1 MRGRGPFAQVVCGI
15 VFPILVTLQFL
26 QYEEAS
32 GPQIVLLA
40 GFALALACGAVYC
53 VRRFRERFTPGMPAP
68 ALAVIRF
75 SAWLIGAQILAA
87 AVLLFV
93 LDRFPAELEQHPVV
107 FGLAI
112 LIALGAYGLA
122 LAALLPPRPIHRGR
136 TLLTLRSA
144 AARAARHARP
154 SESRLPWGG
163 IGLPCSAAS
172 AHFAVMG
179 ATGSGKTLTLR
190 LLMQAVL
197 PTIRPGS
204 RSRALVY
211 DAKQDVL
218 SQLAGMNVT
227 CPIHLLHPL
236 DVRGVAWDLA
246 ADCHAPATAMQ
257 LASILIP
264 AEEGPNRFFT
274 DAARDLLT
282 GALISLHRTIPE
294 QWTLRD
300 LLLVI
305 RDRERL
311 ASLLRSVPEVRDR
324 LQYFAEPRTFQNI
337 FSTLAARTA
346 VYEPLAACWDRAGAA
361 LGLAGWV
368 QSESILV
375 LGNDESV
382 RSALDALNRAVFQ
395 RLTELLLAGPE
406 RRETSTWIFLDEVRE
421 AGKLEGLGR
430 LLTKGRSKGCAVVL
444 GFQDIEGMREVY
456 GPHVAEELIGQCGNK
471 AILRLENP
479 GTAEWAARMFGDQER
494 YERSRTYPEGGRL
507 AGKSDTEQ
515 LVQRPL
521 VLPSEFLSLPRPGQ
535 GQGLVGYYLS
545 PPVGSYRGGMT
556 WRALSKQLYSKHP
569 AVPDYLPRPA
579 DDQCLRPWEVAD
591 RTRLLLTESPEDARV
606 AEEPTTG
613 HRMPNAQG
621 LRLKAI
627 RDPGDDS

>member
-1 MRGRGPFAQVVCGI
+1 MRGRGPFDQIVCSI
-15 VFPILVTLQFL
+15 VFPTLVTLQFF
-26 QYEEAS
+26 QREGAS
-32 GPQIVLLA
+32 EPQIVFLA
-40 GFALALACGAVYC
+40 GFALALACGAAYC
-53 VRRFRERFTPGMPAP
+53 LRRFRARFTPGMPTP
-68 ALAVIRF
+68 ALAVIRL
-75 SAWLIGAQILAA
+75 SAWLLGTQIFAA

-93 LDRFPAELEQHPVV
+93 LDRFPAELQQQPVTL
-107 FGLAI
+107 GLAI
-112 LIALGAYGLA
+112 LIAMGAYGLA
-122 LAALLPPRPIHRGR
+122 LAALLPPRPVHRGR
-136 TLLTLRSA
+136 ALLTLRSA

-154 SESRLPWGG
+154 GESRLPWGG
-163 IGLPCSAAS
+163 IRLPCSAAS
-172 AHFAVMG
+172 AHFAVVG

-227 CPIHLLHPL
+227 CPIHLVHPL

-246 ADCHAPATAMQ
+246 ADCRAPATAMQ

-282 GALISLHRTIPE
+282 GALISLHRTLPG
-294 QWTLRD
+294 QWVLRD

-311 ASLLRSVPEVRDR
+311 ASLLMRVPEVRDR

-346 VYEPLAACWDRAGAA
+346 VYEPLAACWDRAAGA
-361 LGLAGWV
+361 LSLAGWV

-382 RSALDALNRAVFQ
+382 RTALDALNRAVFQ
-395 RLTELLLAGPE
+395 RLTELVLAGPE
-406 RRETSTWIFLDEVRE
+406 RREVSTWIFLDEVRE

-456 GPHVAEELIGQCGNK
+456 GPRVADELVGQCGNK
-471 AILRLENP
+471 AIPRLENP

-494 YERSRTYPEGGRL
+494 YKRSRTHLEDGRL

-521 VLPSEFLSLPRPGQ
+521 VLPSEFLNLPRPEQ
-535 GQGLVGYYLS
+535 GHGLVGYYLS
-545 PPVGSYRGGMT
+545 PLVGAYRGGMT
-556 WRALSKQLYSKHP
+556 GRALSKQLYPKHP

-579 DDQCLRPWEVAD
+579 DDQCLRPWEEAD
-591 RTRLLLTESPEDARV
+591 HTRLLLTKSPEDPRV
-606 AEEPTTG
+606 TEEPTAG
-613 HRMPNAQG
+613 YRMPNAAG

-627 RDPGDDS
+627 RAPGDDP